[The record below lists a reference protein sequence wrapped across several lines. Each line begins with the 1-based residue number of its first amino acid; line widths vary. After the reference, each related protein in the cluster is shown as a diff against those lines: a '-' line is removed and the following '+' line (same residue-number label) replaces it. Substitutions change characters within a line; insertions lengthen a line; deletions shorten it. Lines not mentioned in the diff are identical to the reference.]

1 MVAFKRLHHGVKLLE
16 LRIRK
21 WLDLVSKTGW
31 WMLGRRSERLMFQS
45 VSDVLVFKLC
55 ASISLN
61 DVSWTIKKPKCQR
74 INAFKLK
81 CWRRPLRVPWTKEIQ
96 PVHPKGNQSWRV
108 IGRADAKAE
117 TPILWPPDAKNSF
130 EKTLML
136 GKTEGGRK
144 RGWHRM
150 RLDGITDVMA
160 MSLSKLWELVM
171 DREAWRT
178 GVHGV
183 TKSRTQLRDWTD
195 WIELGSKA

>member
-96 PVHPKGNQSWRV
+96 PVHPEGDQAWV
-108 IGRADAKAE
+108 FIGRTDAEAE
-117 TPILWPPDAKNSF
+117 TSILWPPDAKS
-130 EKTLML
+130 
-136 GKTEGGRK
+136 
-144 RGWHRM
+144 
-150 RLDGITDVMA
+150 
-160 MSLSKLWELVM
+160 
-171 DREAWRT
+171 
-178 GVHGV
+178 
-183 TKSRTQLRDWTD
+183 
-195 WIELGSKA
+195 